1 MKKGFTLIEL
11 LAVILI
17 LAVISV
23 IAYPKV
29 IDTIGAS
36 RLTAYNVSKSNIV
49 DAAKLKYLADVNSTS
64 ITEYTVQD
72 LIDTGYIKKGTKNPL
87 TDEDYDNNTKVLITN
102 NNGVVRYEY
111 VEGKTLYDYV
121 STKSEKENVYKV
133 NNEFVYKGKDSLN
146 YVSFNKDIYR
156 LVKVDMYRC
165 AYLVK
170 ETDEKIDKKNIVEYE
185 KSYTNDNFDEE
196 VRNKLFSDASII
208 SLELYNQTILNNSS
222 YINMDNNDWIKDNN
236 EYKVMTMNNEFTSVD
251 SAKTYIVLKLNGN
264 VTVSGGNG
272 TQLKPYVL
280 N

>member
-11 LAVILI
+11 LAVIMI
-17 LAVISV
+17 LSVISV

-146 YVSFNKDIYR
+146 YVSFNKDVYR
-156 LVKVDMYRC
+156 IVKVDMYRC

-170 ETDEKIDKKNIVEYE
+170 ETDEKIDKQNIAEYE

-251 SAKTYIVLKLNGN
+251 SAKTYIILKLNGN

-272 TQLKPYVL
+272 TQLKPYIL

>member
-17 LAVISV
+17 LAIISV

-111 VEGKTLYDYV
+111 VEGKTLYDYA

-146 YVSFNKDIYR
+146 YVSFNKDVYR

-170 ETDEKIDKKNIVEYE
+170 ETDEKIDKQNIEEYE

-272 TQLKPYVL
+272 TQLKPYIL

>member
-11 LAVILI
+11 LAVIMI
-17 LAVISV
+17 LSVISV

-29 IDTIGAS
+29 IDAIGAS

-87 TDEDYDNNTKVLITN
+87 TDEEYDNNTKVLITN
-102 NNGVVRYEY
+102 NNGVVKYEY

-121 STKSEKENVYKV
+121 SAKSEKDNVYKI
-133 NNEFVYKGKDSLN
+133 NNEFIYKGKDSLN
-146 YVSFNKDIYR
+146 YVSFNKDVYR
-156 LVKVDMYRC
+156 LVKVDKYRS

-170 ETDEKIDKKNIVEYE
+170 ETDVMINKENIEEYE

-208 SLELYNQTILNNSS
+208 SLELYNQTILNNTS

-251 SAKTYIVLKLNGN
+251 SAKTYIILKLNGN

-272 TQLKPYVL
+272 TQLKPYIL

>member
-102 NNGVVRYEY
+102 NKGVVGYEY

-146 YVSFNKDIYR
+146 YVSFNKDVYR

-170 ETDEKIDKKNIVEYE
+170 ETDEKIDKQNIEEYE

>member
-11 LAVILI
+11 LAVIAI

-146 YVSFNKDIYR
+146 YVSFNKDVYR
-156 LVKVDMYRC
+156 IVKVDMYRC

-170 ETDEKIDKKNIVEYE
+170 ETDEKIDKQNIEEYE

-272 TQLKPYVL
+272 TQLNPYLL

>member
-11 LAVILI
+11 LAVIAI

-146 YVSFNKDIYR
+146 YVSFNKEIYR

-170 ETDEKIDKKNIVEYE
+170 ETDEKIDKQNIAEYE

-208 SLELYNQTILNNSS
+208 SLELYNQTILNNAS

>member
-11 LAVILI
+11 LAVIAI

-102 NNGVVRYEY
+102 NKGVVRYEY

-146 YVSFNKDIYR
+146 YVSFNKDVYR

-170 ETDEKIDKKNIVEYE
+170 ETDEKIDKQNIEEYE

-208 SLELYNQTILNNSS
+208 SLELYNQTILNNTS

-236 EYKVMTMNNEFTSVD
+236 EYKVMTMNNEFTNVD

-272 TQLKPYVL
+272 TQLKPYIL

>member
-11 LAVILI
+11 LAVIMI
-17 LAVISV
+17 LSVISV

-29 IDTIGAS
+29 IDAIGAS

-121 STKSEKENVYKV
+121 SAKSEKDNVYKI
-133 NNEFVYKGKDSLN
+133 NNEFIYKGKDSLN
-146 YVSFNKDIYR
+146 YVSFNKDVYR
-156 LVKVDMYRC
+156 LVKVDKYRS

-170 ETDEKIDKKNIVEYE
+170 ETDVMINKENIEEYE

-208 SLELYNQTILNNSS
+208 SLELYNQTILNNTS

-272 TQLKPYVL
+272 TQLKPYIL

>member
-11 LAVILI
+11 LAVIAI

-49 DAAKLKYLADVNSTS
+49 DAAKLKYLSDVNSTS

-102 NNGVVRYEY
+102 NKGVVRYEY

-133 NNEFVYKGKDSLN
+133 NNEFIYKGKDSLN
-146 YVSFNKDIYR
+146 YVSFNKDVYR
-156 LVKVDMYRC
+156 IVKVDMYRC

-170 ETDEKIDKKNIVEYE
+170 ETDEKIDKQNIEEYE

-251 SAKTYIVLKLNGN
+251 SAKTYIILKLNGN

-272 TQLKPYVL
+272 TQLKPYIL

>member
-146 YVSFNKDIYR
+146 YVSFNKEIYR

-170 ETDEKIDKKNIVEYE
+170 ETDEKIDKQNIAEYE

-272 TQLKPYVL
+272 TQLKPYIL

>member
-11 LAVILI
+11 LAVIAI

-49 DAAKLKYLADVNSTS
+49 DAAKLKYLSDVNSTS

-102 NNGVVRYEY
+102 NKGVVRYEY
-111 VEGKTLYDYV
+111 VEGKILYDYV

-133 NNEFVYKGKDSLN
+133 NNEFIYKGKDSLN
-146 YVSFNKDIYR
+146 YVSFNKDVYR

-170 ETDEKIDKKNIVEYE
+170 ETDEKIDKQNIEEYE

-272 TQLKPYVL
+272 TQLKPYIL

>member
-133 NNEFVYKGKDSLN
+133 NNEFIYKGKDSLN
-146 YVSFNKDIYR
+146 YVSFNKEIYR

-170 ETDEKIDKKNIVEYE
+170 ETDEKIDKQNIAEYE

-208 SLELYNQTILNNSS
+208 SLELYNQTILNNAS

>member
-11 LAVILI
+11 LAVIMI
-17 LAVISV
+17 LSVISV

-29 IDTIGAS
+29 IDAIGAS

-87 TDEDYDNNTKVLITN
+87 TDEEYDNNTKVLITN
-102 NNGVVRYEY
+102 NNGVVKYEY

-121 STKSEKENVYKV
+121 SAKSEKDNVYKI
-133 NNEFVYKGKDSLN
+133 NNEFIYKGKDSLN
-146 YVSFNKDIYR
+146 YVSFNKDVYR
-156 LVKVDMYRC
+156 LVKVDKYRS

-170 ETDEKIDKKNIVEYE
+170 ETDVMINKENIEEYE

-208 SLELYNQTILNNSS
+208 SLELYNQTILNNAS

>member
-87 TDEDYDNNTKVLITN
+87 TDEEYDNNTKVLITN
-102 NNGVVRYEY
+102 NNGVIKYEY
-111 VEGKTLYDYV
+111 IEGKTLYDYV

-133 NNEFVYKGKDSLN
+133 NNEFIYKGKDSLN
-146 YVSFNKDIYR
+146 YVSFNKDVYR
-156 LVKVDMYRC
+156 LVKVDKYRS

-170 ETDEKIDKKNIVEYE
+170 ETDVMINKENIEEYE

-208 SLELYNQTILNNSS
+208 SLELYNQTILNNTS

>member
-11 LAVILI
+11 LAVIVI

-102 NNGVVRYEY
+102 NKGVVRYEY

-146 YVSFNKDIYR
+146 YVSFNKDVYR

-170 ETDEKIDKKNIVEYE
+170 ETDEKIDKQNIEEYE

-236 EYKVMTMNNEFTSVD
+236 EYKVMTMNNEFTNVD

-272 TQLKPYVL
+272 TQLKPYIL

>member
-11 LAVILI
+11 LAVIAI

-170 ETDEKIDKKNIVEYE
+170 ETDEKIDKQNIVEYE
-185 KSYTNDNFDEE
+185 KSYTNDNFNEE
-196 VRNKLFSDASII
+196 VRTKLFSDASII
-208 SLELYNQTILNNSS
+208 SLELYNQTILTNAS

-236 EYKVMTMNNEFTSVD
+236 EYKVMTMNNEFISVD

-272 TQLKPYVL
+272 TQLNPYVL

>member
-87 TDEDYDNNTKVLITN
+87 PDEDYDNNTKVLITN

-121 STKSEKENVYKV
+121 SIKSEKENVYKV

-146 YVSFNKDIYR
+146 YVSFNKEIYR

-170 ETDEKIDKKNIVEYE
+170 ETDEKIDKQNIAEYE

-196 VRNKLFSDASII
+196 ARNKLFSDASII

-251 SAKTYIVLKLNGN
+251 SAKTYIILKLNGN

-272 TQLKPYVL
+272 TQLKPYIL

>member
-11 LAVILI
+11 LAVIMI
-17 LAVISV
+17 LSVISV

-29 IDTIGAS
+29 IDAIGAS

-87 TDEDYDNNTKVLITN
+87 TDEEYDNNTKVLITN
-102 NNGVVRYEY
+102 NNGVVKYEY
-111 VEGKTLYDYV
+111 IEGKTLYDYV
-121 STKSEKENVYKV
+121 SAKSEKDNVYKI
-133 NNEFVYKGKDSLN
+133 NNEFIYKGKDSLN
-146 YVSFNKDIYR
+146 YVSFNKDVYR
-156 LVKVDMYRC
+156 LVKVDKYRS

-170 ETDEKIDKKNIVEYE
+170 ETDVMINKENIEEYE
-185 KSYTNDNFDEE
+185 KSYTNDNFDED

-208 SLELYNQTILNNSS
+208 SLELYNQTILNNTS

-251 SAKTYIVLKLNGN
+251 SAKTHIVLKLNGN
-264 VTVSGGNG
+264 VTVSSGNG
-272 TQLKPYVL
+272 TQLNPYLL

>member
-11 LAVILI
+11 LAVIMI
-17 LAVISV
+17 LSVISV

-87 TDEDYDNNTKVLITN
+87 TDEEYDNNTKVLITN
-102 NNGVVRYEY
+102 NNGVVKYEY

-146 YVSFNKDIYR
+146 YVSFNKDVYR

-170 ETDEKIDKKNIVEYE
+170 ETDEKIDKQNIEEYE

-208 SLELYNQTILNNSS
+208 SLELYNQTILNNAS

-236 EYKVMTMNNEFTSVD
+236 EYKVMTMNNEFTNVD

>member
-72 LIDTGYIKKGTKNPL
+72 LMDTGYIKKGTKNPL

-146 YVSFNKDIYR
+146 YVSFNKEIYR

-170 ETDEKIDKKNIVEYE
+170 ETDEKIDKQNIEEYE

-196 VRNKLFSDASII
+196 VRNKLFSDASIV

-272 TQLKPYVL
+272 TQLKPYIL

>member
-11 LAVILI
+11 LAVIMI
-17 LAVISV
+17 LSVISV
-23 IAYPKV
+23 IAYPKL
-29 IDTIGAS
+29 IDAIGAS

-146 YVSFNKDIYR
+146 YVSFNKDVYR
-156 LVKVDMYRC
+156 IVKVDMYRC

-170 ETDEKIDKKNIVEYE
+170 ETDEKIDKQNIEEYE
-185 KSYTNDNFDEE
+185 NSYTNDNFDEE

-208 SLELYNQTILNNSS
+208 SLELYNQTILNNTS

-251 SAKTYIVLKLNGN
+251 SAKTYIILKLNGN

-272 TQLKPYVL
+272 TQLKPYIL

>member
-11 LAVILI
+11 LAVIAI

-29 IDTIGAS
+29 IDTIGVS

-72 LIDTGYIKKGTKNPL
+72 LMDTGYIKKGTKNPL
-87 TDEDYDNNTKVLITN
+87 TDEYYDNNTKVLITN
-102 NNGVVRYEY
+102 NKGVVRYEY

-146 YVSFNKDIYR
+146 YVSFNKDVYR

-170 ETDEKIDKKNIVEYE
+170 ETDEKIDKQNIEEYE

-236 EYKVMTMNNEFTSVD
+236 EYKVMTMNNEFTNVD

-272 TQLKPYVL
+272 TQLKPYIL

>member
-17 LAVISV
+17 LAIISV

-146 YVSFNKDIYR
+146 YVSFNKDVYR
-156 LVKVDMYRC
+156 IVKVDMYRC

-170 ETDEKIDKKNIVEYE
+170 ETDEKIDKQNIEEYE
-185 KSYTNDNFDEE
+185 NSYTNDNFDEE

-251 SAKTYIVLKLNGN
+251 SAKTYIILKLNGN

-272 TQLKPYVL
+272 TQLKPYIL

>member
-29 IDTIGAS
+29 IDIIGAS

-146 YVSFNKDIYR
+146 YVSFNKDVYR
-156 LVKVDMYRC
+156 IVKVDMYRC

-170 ETDEKIDKKNIVEYE
+170 ETDEKIDKQNIEEYE

-251 SAKTYIVLKLNGN
+251 SAKTYIILKLNGN

-272 TQLKPYVL
+272 TQLKPYIL

>member
-11 LAVILI
+11 LAVIMI
-17 LAVISV
+17 LSVISV

-29 IDTIGAS
+29 IDAIGAS

-72 LIDTGYIKKGTKNPL
+72 LMDTGYIKKGTKNPL

-146 YVSFNKDIYR
+146 YVSFNKEIYR

-170 ETDEKIDKKNIVEYE
+170 ETDEKIDKQNIAEYE

-251 SAKTYIVLKLNGN
+251 SAKTYIILKLNGN

-272 TQLKPYVL
+272 TQLKPYIL

>member
-11 LAVILI
+11 LAVIAI

-29 IDTIGAS
+29 IDTIGVS

-102 NNGVVRYEY
+102 NKGVVRYEY

-146 YVSFNKDIYR
+146 YVSFNKEIYR

-170 ETDEKIDKKNIVEYE
+170 ETDEKIDKQNIAEYE

-251 SAKTYIVLKLNGN
+251 SAKTYIILKLNGN

-272 TQLKPYVL
+272 TQLKPYIL

>member
-146 YVSFNKDIYR
+146 YVSFNKDVYR
-156 LVKVDMYRC
+156 IVKVDMYRC

-170 ETDEKIDKKNIVEYE
+170 ETDEKIDKQNIAEYE

-208 SLELYNQTILNNSS
+208 SLELYNQTILNNAS

-251 SAKTYIVLKLNGN
+251 SAKTYIILKLNGN

-272 TQLKPYVL
+272 TQLKPYIL

>member
-11 LAVILI
+11 LAVIMI
-17 LAVISV
+17 LSVISV

-29 IDTIGAS
+29 IDAIGAS

-87 TDEDYDNNTKVLITN
+87 TDEEYDNNTKVLITN
-102 NNGVVRYEY
+102 NNGVVKYEY

-121 STKSEKENVYKV
+121 SAKSEKDNVYKI
-133 NNEFVYKGKDSLN
+133 NNEFIYKGKDSLN
-146 YVSFNKDIYR
+146 YVSFNKDVYR
-156 LVKVDMYRC
+156 LVKVDKYRS

-170 ETDEKIDKKNIVEYE
+170 ETDVMINKENIEEYE

-208 SLELYNQTILNNSS
+208 SLELYNQTILNNTS

-251 SAKTYIVLKLNGN
+251 SAKTHIVLKLNGN
-264 VTVSGGNG
+264 VTVSSGNG
-272 TQLKPYVL
+272 TQLNPYLL

>member
-11 LAVILI
+11 LAVIAI

-102 NNGVVRYEY
+102 NKGVVRYEY

-133 NNEFVYKGKDSLN
+133 NNEFIYKGKDSLN
-146 YVSFNKDIYR
+146 YVSFNKDIYK

-170 ETDEKIDKKNIVEYE
+170 ETDEKIDKQNIEEYE

-236 EYKVMTMNNEFTSVD
+236 EYKVMTMNNEFTNVD

-272 TQLKPYVL
+272 TQLKPYIL

>member
-11 LAVILI
+11 LAVIAI

-87 TDEDYDNNTKVLITN
+87 TDEEYDNNTKVLIIN
-102 NNGVVRYEY
+102 NNGVIKYEY
-111 VEGKTLYDYV
+111 IEGKTLYDYV

-133 NNEFVYKGKDSLN
+133 NNEFIYKGKDSLN
-146 YVSFNKDIYR
+146 YVSFNKEIYR

-170 ETDEKIDKKNIVEYE
+170 ETDEKIDKQNIAEYE

-208 SLELYNQTILNNSS
+208 SLELYNQTILNNAS

>member
-146 YVSFNKDIYR
+146 YVSFNKDVYR

-170 ETDEKIDKKNIVEYE
+170 ETDEKIDKQNIEEYE

-222 YINMDNNDWIKDNN
+222 YINM
-236 EYKVMTMNNEFTSVD
+236 EHTSTLHHQHY
-251 SAKTYIVLKLNGN
+251 SKTETRYWTSLTGMHSL
-264 VTVSGGNG
+264 
-272 TQLKPYVL
+272 
-280 N
+280 

>member
-29 IDTIGAS
+29 IDTIGVS

-102 NNGVVRYEY
+102 NKGVVRYEY

-170 ETDEKIDKKNIVEYE
+170 ETNEKIDKQNIEEYE

-236 EYKVMTMNNEFTSVD
+236 EYKVMTMNNEFTNVD

-272 TQLKPYVL
+272 TQLKPYIL

>member
-11 LAVILI
+11 LAVIMI
-17 LAVISV
+17 LSVISV

-29 IDTIGAS
+29 IDAIGAS

-146 YVSFNKDIYR
+146 YVSFNKDVYR

-170 ETDEKIDKKNIVEYE
+170 ETDEKIDKQNIAEYE

-272 TQLKPYVL
+272 TQLKPYIL

>member
-11 LAVILI
+11 LAVIAI

-87 TDEDYDNNTKVLITN
+87 TDEDYDNNIKVLITN

-146 YVSFNKDIYR
+146 YVSFNKDVYR
-156 LVKVDMYRC
+156 IVKVDMYRC

-170 ETDEKIDKKNIVEYE
+170 ETDEKIDKQNIEEYE

-272 TQLKPYVL
+272 TQLKPYIL

>member
-146 YVSFNKDIYR
+146 YVSFNKEIYR

-170 ETDEKIDKKNIVEYE
+170 ETDEKIDKQNIEEYE

>member
-11 LAVILI
+11 LAVIAI

-102 NNGVVRYEY
+102 NKGVVRYEY

-146 YVSFNKDIYR
+146 YVSFNKDVYR

-170 ETDEKIDKKNIVEYE
+170 ETDEKIDKQNIEEYE